1 MAKEF
6 KITGKHILIA
16 AGIGVGLA
24 LAHEYYG
31 FPDNLIIKAKDA
43 FKKVKKPKTMSVRQK
58 EWKKCVKVS
67 RFEEVTE
74 TGWEVP
80 NGAYDVR
87 TERRARNSDKI
98 EIGEVSIPLER
109 TDIYYIYKIKKW
121 VHLKTFEKR
130 WAGQYS
136 VEKSVAFDEEIK
148 NRIKASNKSNDVVL
162 SPEIGDC
169 KIYDTSL
176 CFTIY
181 GTDIDDTGKTINA
194 DFVDMIFYNDLAI
207 GDLLDY
213 NRVTLDGTVK
223 GLRRHDETATS

>member
-6 KITGKHILIA
+6 KITGKHVVIA
-16 AGIGVGLA
+16 VGIGVGLA
-24 LAHEYYG
+24 LAHEYYD
-31 FPDNLIIKAKDA
+31 FPDSLIVKAKDA
-43 FKKVKKPKTMSVRQK
+43 FKKAKKPKTMSVRQK
-58 EWKKCVKVS
+58 EWKKYIKVS

-87 TERRARNSDKI
+87 TERRVRDSDKI

-121 VHLKTFEKR
+121 VHHETFEEK
-130 WAGQYS
+130 WTGQYS
-136 VEKSVAFDEEIK
+136 VEKSVGFDAEIQR
-148 NRIKASNKSNDVVL
+148 RINAANKSTDVKL
-162 SPEIGDC
+162 NPEIGDC
-169 KIYDTSL
+169 KITDASL
-176 CFTIY
+176 WFTIY
-181 GTDIDDTGKTINA
+181 GTDIETGKTINA

-213 NRVTLDGTVK
+213 DKVTSYGSIK

>member
-1 MAKEF
+1 MKEF
-6 KITGKHILIA
+6 KITGKHVLIA

-31 FPDNLIIKAKDA
+31 FPDNLIGAVKEKI
-43 FKKVKKPKTMSVRQK
+43 KKVKKPKTMSVRQK
-58 EWKKCVKVS
+58 EWKKYIKVS

-87 TERRARNSDKI
+87 TERRVRNSDKI

-121 VHLKTFEKR
+121 VHHETFEER

-136 VEKSVAFDEEIK
+136 VEKSVGFDEKIK
-148 NRIKASNKSNDVVL
+148 NRIKSSNKSSDVIL

-169 KIYDTSL
+169 KIDDTSL
-176 CFTIY
+176 YFTIY
-181 GTDIDDTGKTINA
+181 GTDIDTGKTINA
-194 DFVDMIFYNDLAI
+194 GFVDMIFYNDLAI

-213 NRVTLDGTVK
+213 DRVTLDGTVK

>member
-1 MAKEF
+1 MSKEF
-6 KITGKHILIA
+6 KITGKHVLIA

-24 LAHEYYG
+24 IAHEYYG

-58 EWKKCVKVS
+58 EWKKYVKVS

-87 TERRARNSDKI
+87 TERRVRNSDKI

-121 VHLKTFEKR
+121 VHHETFEER

-136 VEKSVAFDEEIK
+136 IEKSVAFDEEIK
-148 NRIKASNKSNDVVL
+148 NHIKASNKSSDVAL

-169 KIYDTSL
+169 KIDDTSL
-176 CFTIY
+176 YFTIY
-181 GTDIDDTGKTINA
+181 GTDIDTGKTINA
-194 DFVDMIFYNDLAI
+194 GFVDMIFYNDLAI

-213 NRVTLDGTVK
+213 DRVTSYGTVK